1 MSRETGVGVSV
12 VVVAYITPIYLPRL
26 AKRCLILLRTISLV
40 VIVIALGNEPLV
52 SMYSLSFFLASTIII
67 YLVIG
72 YLIRF

>member
-26 AKRCLILLRTISLV
+26 AKRCLVLLRTISSV

-52 SMYSLSFFLASTIII
+52 SMYSLSFFLSFLLLLLLFIWSLAI
-67 YLVIG
+67 
-72 YLIRF
+72 